1 MFVILI
7 AIWVIWGQLELVAL
21 YCVELLK
28 IFCKVSFIPSPC
40 DAICAVQRARKTPNY
55 RQTQQ

>member
-21 YCVELLK
+21 YCVKLLK

-40 DAICAVQRARKTPNY
+40 DALCAVQRERKTPN
-55 RQTQQ
+55 